1 MRNYSDTLRTSPD
14 NIRQYQTPTDTNKHQ
29 QTPANVIQPQHE
41 PSHILKQPHGVS
53 GDVLGRL
60 LVSVCHFCCPE
71 LSVDVWNR
79 CLGAFKVKCMYVC
92 WVWMHQ
98 MVYLSVQALNG
109 AANALYW
116 NISERLNCIHLTL
129 LKHQNTKT
137 ALSKLSKNHWGF
149 AFFKKFGSVRKK
161 LPFTV
166 FLDHPVLY
174 DVGLVSMA
182 PSGSTLA
189 FA

>member
-1 MRNYSDTLRTSPD
+1 M
-14 NIRQYQTPTDTNKHQ
+14 
-29 QTPANVIQPQHE
+29 
-41 PSHILKQPHGVS
+41 
-53 GDVLGRL
+53 
-60 LVSVCHFCCPE
+60 SVCHFCCPE

-161 LPFTV
+161 LQFTV
-166 FLDHPVLY
+166 FLDHPVCSRHTAGHTTHTRQY
-174 DVGLVSMA
+174 CEGSSMSDLQYLD
-182 PSGSTLA
+182 PPRTNFSEMLLRSRHTTDHTHNPLLDNIETLLSSHTQQRVTHTRSLA
-189 FA
+189 AEH

>member
-1 MRNYSDTLRTSPD
+1 MHFLFFFKQKTAYEIGVRLVGSEMC
-14 NIRQYQTPTDTNKHQ
+14 IRDR
-29 QTPANVIQPQHE
+29 
-41 PSHILKQPHGVS
+41 S

-149 AFFKKFGSVRKK
+149 AFFKKFGSGRKK
-161 LPFTV
+161 LQFTV
-166 FLDHPVLY
+166 FLDHPVQILT
-174 DVGLVSMA
+174 
-182 PSGSTLA
+182 STWEEDTGYSVTVRSYIYI
-189 FA
+189 